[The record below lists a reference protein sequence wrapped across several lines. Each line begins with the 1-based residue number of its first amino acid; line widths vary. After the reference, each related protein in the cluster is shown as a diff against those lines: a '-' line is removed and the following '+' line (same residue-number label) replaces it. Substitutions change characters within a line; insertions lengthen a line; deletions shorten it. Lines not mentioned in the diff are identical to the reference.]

1 MQVEPDYIPAMR
13 VAYTDEIAL
22 KMGHLQP
29 YRRHEMEDALKA
41 IDDEEAR
48 AVFLVA
54 SGKITDSVWDAL
66 WLEWQDRRRTLR
78 ESLAAMQQESRYN
91 IKHLDDALDIISKVS
106 MIFCRMDLENQKK
119 LLKEMVH

>member
-1 MQVEPDYIPAMR
+1 
-13 VAYTDEIAL
+13 
-22 KMGHLQP
+22 
-29 YRRHEMEDALKA
+29 MEDALKA
-41 IDDEEAR
+41 VDDEEAR
-48 AVFLVA
+48 VVRLFA
-54 SGKITDSVWDAL
+54 SGKITESVWDAL

-78 ESLAAMQQESRYN
+78 ESLAAMQQESRYH